1 VRTQWFL
8 GAAGLA
14 LAAYGGWLLL
24 GTDLADLPG
33 VGVWLAAGV
42 LLHDAVLVPLTL
54 LVGWVLVRRL
64 PRRLRGP
71 LAAGLLVL
79 GSVTLLAV
87 PVLGRFGAREDNPTL
102 LDRDYAAGWL
112 VLAALTAAGVAVAA
126 LRAGRGTGREAGR
139 SRGPRARR

>member
-1 VRTQWFL
+1 MRTQWVL
-8 GAAGLA
+8 GGAGLA
-14 LAAYGGWLLL
+14 LAAYGVWLLL

-54 LVGWVLVRRL
+54 LVGWVLVRGL

-112 VLAALTAAGVAVAA
+112 VLAALTAAGVAVAV